1 MLCRDCALKVPS
13 FVCYIQ
19 HVLLFRTFS
28 SLERSSLVELSRD
41 KDEGD
46 AGIVGD
52 NVPGVYISKDDI
64 DATDSGSPYKVAERN
79 KDFPQMSITVVLQGF
94 SIGASLLPSLK
105 VEYKVG
111 VNVKCS
117 LCITDIVIS
126 RNEGLATRTILI
138 NVNYWHCIT
147 VLFASSKGSSLPAI
161 ARLCSLSIKLLQ
173 FFNRIILYNY
183 V

>member
-1 MLCRDCALKVPS
+1 MLCRHCVLKVPS
-13 FVCYIQ
+13 FVCHIQ
-19 HVLLFRTFS
+19 HFLLFRTFS

-46 AGIVGD
+46 VGIVGD
-52 NVPGVYISKDDI
+52 NIPGVYVSKDGI

-111 VNVKCS
+111 VNVKGS
-117 LCITDIVIS
+117 QRS
-126 RNEGLATRTILI
+126 AT
-138 NVNYWHCIT
+138 
-147 VLFASSKGSSLPAI
+147 
-161 ARLCSLSIKLLQ
+161 
-173 FFNRIILYNY
+173 
-183 V
+183 

>member
-1 MLCRDCALKVPS
+1 MLCRDCALKEPS
-13 FVCYIQ
+13 FVCHIQ

-46 AGIVGD
+46 VGIVGD
-52 NVPGVYISKDDI
+52 NIPGVYISKDDI
-64 DATDSGSPYKVAERN
+64 DATDSGSPYKVA

-111 VNVKCS
+111 VNVKGS
-117 LCITDIVIS
+117 H
-126 RNEGLATRTILI
+126 EAT
-138 NVNYWHCIT
+138 
-147 VLFASSKGSSLPAI
+147 A
-161 ARLCSLSIKLLQ
+161 
-173 FFNRIILYNY
+173 
-183 V
+183 